1 MGSLSSLHGCATL
14 RALRS
19 TCHRPSVMHGARMPV
34 CADRQAASATT
45 YNCHHGPDDKTTPEA
60 MAAAKD
66 AAPRSRIAQGK
77 SIKCGCKARFI
88 IFVHKDS
95 TEPATVRYTTRDH
108 TGHDPE
114 TDSTAYLSKAARE
127 FITIQ
132 LCQDINM
139 KTSKVAQLWLELQL
153 ASYRAAHPDKTDD
166 DILAFFEA
174 EARLV
179 AHVPALLPFRPPANE
194 GSLPALSSAPAQH
207 EQSRARLLC
216 LRLSLPNTPP
226 THAALHP
233 PGPCTPCRPTGRRPA
248 RPPSARLPFILRC
261 WAGQGATGPVLG
273 RQGRGQHPTEAS
285 TTAAQSARQRGRVLE

>member
-194 GSLPALSSAPAQH
+194 GSLPARAQLRPGPTRTEPGSPVMPSPQPPQHAPHPCGAAPARTMH
-207 EQSRARLLC
+207 ALSANRTTPCAPAICPPSLHPALLGRARC
-216 LRLSLPNTPP
+216 HGTCAWTPRTWTTSDRSFNDNSTIGTP
-226 THAALHP
+226 T
-233 PGPCTPCRPTGRRPA
+233 RPSP
-248 RPPSARLPFILRC
+248 
-261 WAGQGATGPVLG
+261 
-273 RQGRGQHPTEAS
+273 
-285 TTAAQSARQRGRVLE
+285 